1 MIVGNF
7 LARYN
12 IGVIKRKGDKTMKK
26 ILTLLLSCVLIVSG
40 AIGLTA
46 CGGEKNITVVA
57 RTEGSGT
64 REAFDKVVTDGNGNY
79 LQMKDENGKDV
90 RFTTD
95 TASLQDK
102 TGNVMSIVASDKNS
116 IGYISLGSVN
126 ETIKVVSVNGVMP
139 SAETVLNGTYKI
151 QRPFVVMTSST
162 VSLTD
167 VAADFL
173 LYLKSAASQT
183 HAENAGVIYL
193 ANPAQRANEG
203 AAEIAVEEYTVKP
216 TLLAGNKIVI
226 NGSTSMEQFI
236 KNAMAGYAA
245 LYGKSA
251 DEIFTLELQS
261 SSVGKTKV
269 LSDKTGN
276 VIGLSSASVKED
288 GINSFNVCLDA
299 VAVIVNKDN
308 QKVNDLS
315 ISQLYDIYTGKTTK
329 FSQLAK

>member
-1 MIVGNF
+1 
-7 LARYN
+7 
-12 IGVIKRKGDKTMKK
+12 MKK
-26 ILTLLLSCVLIVSG
+26 GLTILLTCLLLITSAV
-40 AIGLTA
+40 GLTA
-46 CGGEKNITVVA
+46 CGSVEKNITVIA
-57 RTEGSGT
+57 RTAGSGT

-95 TASLQDK
+95 TADLQEK
-102 TGNVMSIVASDKNS
+102 TGNVMSKVATDKNS

-162 VSLTD
+162 VALTD
-167 VAADFL
+167 ATADFL
-173 LYLKSAASQT
+173 LYLKSTATQA
-183 HAENAGVIYL
+183 HAENAGAIWL
-193 ANPAQRANEG
+193 ADPAKRANEG
-203 AAEIAVEEYTVKP
+203 EAEIEVEEYTVRSTFP
-216 TLLAGNKIVI
+216 DGNKIVI

-276 VIGLSSASVKED
+276 VIGLSSASVKES

-308 QKVNDLS
+308 QAVNDLS
-315 ISQLYDIYTGKTTK
+315 LAQLYDIYTGKITK
-329 FSQLAK
+329 FSLLEK